1 MATLKAIRRRISSV
15 KSTQQITRA
24 MKLVSAARLRRAQE
38 ALLNARPYH
47 EALKRVADSLLGSA
61 PGAMAPPENARRVA
75 LILVITSDRAL
86 CGGYNANL
94 LRMAEEVARRC
105 AAEGIEARF
114 FAVGRKALDHF
125 RRSKAP
131 LDGDRVNNTPRL
143 ATVGLA
149 RDLAAKVI
157 AEFRTATIVEAGVV
171 YSAFR
176 SAISQRPTYDK
187 LLPIEPPKPADD
199 GGATLPTDYTI
210 EPSAAEL
217 MPVVLRSYVE
227 AAIFHALLEGEASEH
242 GARMTAMDSATNNAT
257 DMISRLT
264 LEMNRARQAQ
274 ITRELMDIVGGA
286 EALRG

>member
-61 PGAMAPPENARRVA
+61 PEAMAPAENASRVA

-105 AAEGIEARF
+105 TAEGIEVRF

-125 RRSKAP
+125 RRNKAP

-157 AEFRTATIVEAGVV
+157 GEFRSGAIVEAGVV

-187 LLPIEPPKPADD
+187 LLPIEPPKPDD

-210 EPSAAEL
+210 EPSAVEL

-257 DMISRLT
+257 DMISSLT

>member
-105 AAEGIEARF
+105 ASEGIEARF

-149 RDLAAKVI
+149 RDLAARVI
-157 AEFRTATIVEAGVV
+157 TEFRAGAIVEAGVV

-187 LLPIEPPKPADD
+187 LLPIDPPKPADD
-199 GGATLPTDYTI
+199 GGDTLPTDYTI

>member
-61 PGAMAPPENARRVA
+61 PDAMAPPENASRVA

-94 LRMAEEVARRC
+94 LRMAEEVGRRC
-105 AAEGIEARF
+105 VSEGIEARF

-157 AEFRTATIVEAGVV
+157 AEFRAGAIVEAGVV

-187 LLPIEPPKPADD
+187 LLPIEPPKPDD
-199 GGATLPTDYTI
+199 DGATLPTDYTI
-210 EPSAAEL
+210 EPSAVEL

-242 GARMTAMDSATNNAT
+242 GARMTAMDSATNNAA

>member
-1 MATLKAIRRRISSV
+1 
-15 KSTQQITRA
+15 

-47 EALKRVADSLLGSA
+47 EALKRVSDSLLGSA
-61 PGAMAPPENARRVA
+61 PDGMAPAEDARRVA

-105 AAEGIEARF
+105 AAEGVEARF

-125 RRSKAP
+125 RRSKAI
-131 LDGDRVNNTPRL
+131 LDGERVNNTPRL

-157 AEFRTATIVEAGVV
+157 AEFRAGAIVEAGVV

-199 GGATLPTDYTI
+199 GGETLPTDYTI
-210 EPSAAEL
+210 EPSAGEL

-257 DMISRLT
+257 DMISSLT

-274 ITRELMDIVGGA
+274 ITKELMDIVGGA

>member
-61 PGAMAPPENARRVA
+61 PDAMAPAENARRVA

-131 LDGDRVNNTPRL
+131 LEGDRVNNTPRL

-157 AEFRTATIVEAGVV
+157 GEFRSGAIVEAGVV

-199 GGATLPTDYTI
+199 RVTTLPTDYTI
-210 EPSAAEL
+210 EPSAEEL
-217 MPVVLRSYVE
+217 MPVVLRSYIE

>member
-1 MATLKAIRRRISSV
+1 
-15 KSTQQITRA
+15 

-47 EALKRVADSLLGSA
+47 ESLKRVADSLLGSA
-61 PGAMAPPENARRVA
+61 PDAMAPAENAKRIA

-94 LRMAEEVARRC
+94 LRMAEETARRC
-105 AAEGIEARF
+105 AAAGLEPKF
-114 FAVGRKALDHF
+114 FAVGRKGLEHF

-131 LDGDRVNNTPRL
+131 LDGERVNNTPRL

-157 AEFRTATIVEAGVV
+157 MDFRTGAIAEAGVV
-171 YSAFR
+171 YSTFR

-187 LLPIEPPKPADD
+187 LLPVEPPKPSE
-199 GGATLPTDYTI
+199 GSEATPPTEYLV

-242 GARMTAMDSATNNAT
+242 GARMTAMDSATNNAVE
-257 DMISRLT
+257 MIARLT

>member
-1 MATLKAIRRRISSV
+1 
-15 KSTQQITRA
+15 

-61 PGAMAPPENARRVA
+61 PDAMAPAENASRVA

-149 RDLAAKVI
+149 RDLAARVI
-157 AEFRTATIVEAGVV
+157 AEFRSGAIVEAGVV

-187 LLPIEPPKPADD
+187 LLPIEPPKPDD
-199 GGATLPTDYTI
+199 AAATLPTDYTI
-210 EPSAAEL
+210 EPSAVEL

-257 DMISRLT
+257 DMISSLT

>member
-38 ALLNARPYH
+38 ALLNARPYS
-47 EALKRVADSLLGSA
+47 ETLKRVADSLLGSA
-61 PGAMAPPENARRVA
+61 PEAMAPAENAQRVA
-75 LILVITSDRAL
+75 LILVMASDRAL

-94 LRMAEEVARRC
+94 LRMAEETARTR
-105 AAEGIEARF
+105 AAAGLAPRF
-114 FAVGRKALDHF
+114 FAIGRKSLDHF
-125 RRSKAP
+125 RRTGVAI
-131 LDGDRVNNTPRL
+131 DGERINNTPRL

-149 RDLAAKVI
+149 RELAAKVI
-157 AEFRTATIVEAGVV
+157 GDFRTGAIAEAGVV

-176 SAISQRPTYDK
+176 SAISQRPTYEK
-187 LLPIEPPKPADD
+187 LLPVESPQPAAD
-199 GGATLPTDYTI
+199 GSAAMPTDYTI

-217 MPVVLRSYVE
+217 LPVVMRSYVE

-242 GARMTAMDSATNNAT
+242 GARMTAMDSATNNAVE
-257 DMISRLT
+257 MIARLT

>member
-38 ALLNARPYH
+38 ALLNARPYS
-47 EALKRVADSLLGSA
+47 ETLKRVADSLLGSA
-61 PGAMAPPENARRVA
+61 PEAMAPAENAQRVS
-75 LILVITSDRAL
+75 LILVVTSDRAL

-94 LRMAEEVARRC
+94 LRMAEETARAQT
-105 AAEGIEARF
+105 AAGLTPRF
-114 FAVGRKALDHF
+114 FAIGRKSLDHF
-125 RRSKAP
+125 RRT
-131 LDGDRVNNTPRL
+131 RVAIEGERINNTPRL

-157 AEFRTATIVEAGVV
+157 GDFRSGTIAEAGVV

-176 SAISQRPTYDK
+176 SAISQRPTYEK
-187 LLPIEPPKPADD
+187 LLPVEAPQPAAD
-199 GGATLPTDYTI
+199 GTAAMPTDYTI

-217 MPVVLRSYVE
+217 LPVVMRSYVE

-242 GARMTAMDSATNNAT
+242 GARMTAMDSATNNAVE
-257 DMISRLT
+257 MIARLT

>member
-1 MATLKAIRRRISSV
+1 
-15 KSTQQITRA
+15 

-61 PGAMAPPENARRVA
+61 PDAMAPPENARRIA

-187 LLPIEPPKPADD
+187 LLPIEPPKSADD
-199 GGATLPTDYTI
+199 GGDTLPTDYTI